1 MDAGSIYVISDLHIG
16 GDEQLETV
24 EFKAELLGFLQQLE
38 SAAPNTELI
47 INGDF
52 LGLWEFTE
60 TTGPEKLDLLLDR
73 YPEIFEQF
81 RATGEQIQITLL
93 SGNHDHELVA
103 YDAYEETL
111 AEYNITLETE
121 PSVTRTRSGH
131 RIHFEHGHQRDANN
145 RIKDWGNAF
154 AHPLGYHY
162 NTELV
167 SRAGKLS
174 SPGQFEWLG
183 DIQAITPTE
192 RIPSWFL
199 SKYVYREM
207 NPLLRYA
214 LIPFLLLFNVSV
226 LVAIAAGLDIAGV
239 ISLPIEQLTTLLDQ
253 FGTAGSVVL
262 FLLYLNV
269 AVAGLLVLIGIPVYL
284 LRRDLTKTI
293 NRMGLFETE
302 LTVDPERPYV
312 EAAAEIFAE
321 RPETT
326 IFCYGHTHRPNI
338 IELDDGVLVN
348 SGTWLKRLHRRDG
361 LIGVLPPVYYPSY
374 QLCAVRLEAVDEG
387 VAIEYEAIDKPSPSP
402 EELTLTER
410 LVTLGRSPDPELP
423 DRTVVTDE

>member
-1 MDAGSIYVISDLHIG
+1 MVAGPIYVISDLHIG

-24 EFKAELLGFLQQLE
+24 EFEDELLNFLHRLE
-38 SAAPNTELI
+38 SAAPETELI

-60 TTGPEKLDLLLDR
+60 TEGPEKLELLLDR
-73 YPEIFEQF
+73 YPELFEQL

-103 YDAYEETL
+103 YETYEEIL
-111 AEYNITLETE
+111 AEYNITLETD
-121 PSVTRTRSGH
+121 PSVTRALGGQQ
-131 RIHFEHGHQRDANN
+131 IHFEHGHQRDPNN
-145 RIKDWGNAF
+145 RIPDWGNPF
-154 AHPLGYHY
+154 ARPLGYHY

-167 SRAGKLS
+167 SRAGKLA
-174 SPGQFEWLG
+174 SPGQFRWLG
-183 DIQAITPTE
+183 DIQTVTPTE

-199 SKYVYREM
+199 SKYVYWEM

-214 LIPFLLLFNVSV
+214 LIPFLLLFNLSAV
-226 LVAIAAGLDIAGV
+226 VAIAAGLDIAGV
-239 ISLPIEQLTTLLDQ
+239 VSLPTAQLTTLLDQ

-284 LRRDLTKTI
+284 LRRDLTQTI
-293 NRMGLFETE
+293 NRMGLFETD
-302 LTVDPERPYV
+302 LTVDPERPYLK
-312 EAAAEIFAE
+312 AAEKIFDQD
-321 RPETT
+321 PETT
-326 IFCYGHTHRPNI
+326 VFCYGHTHRPKI
-338 IELDDGVLVN
+338 KELEGGVLVN
-348 SGTWLKRLHRRDG
+348 SGTWLKRLHRRG
-361 LIGVLPPVYYPSY
+361 GPIGVLPPVYYPSY
-374 QLCAVRLEAVDEG
+374 QLCAVRFEAVEEG
-387 VAIEYEAIDKPSPSP
+387 LAVEYEAIEKPSPAP

-423 DRTVVTDE
+423 DRTVVQDD